1 MSQNNRDLILTF
13 NLKVILEM
21 KITKNKEKMR
31 ILVPK

>member
-21 KITKNKEKMR
+21 KITKKKGKNEDFGT
-31 ILVPK
+31 

>member
-21 KITKNKEKMR
+21 KITKKKEKMR